1 MHLQPGEALERRD
14 ALAGQV
20 GHQIHLAL
28 FQGAQP
34 VVVGGNG
41 LVNDGIGITR
51 KTAGIPP
58 VRVALQLQRQAG
70 GPAFGHAIGAGAV
83 GVSGGI
89 TTAAGPGSQYGL
101 GSVGPCP
108 ASVHDPCIGQ
118 DTRQQRHRFVQ
129 HDVDGVLVD
138 ASHAAHAGQHG
149 AQRAAGAFQALQREL
164 HVFGRERA
172 AVMKAHALAQVEAPD
187 DRGEQFPALGQRR
200 FDLQPGR
207 VAGQRLVD
215 VLQHGLDLRMGLRM
229 RIQRGDLGLGRP
241 AQRGRAGGQGSSHQ
255 AGQQQGTAGLAQPGG
270 PPRGQ

>member
-1 MHLQPGEALERRD
+1 MYLQPGKALERRD
-14 ALAGQV
+14 ALSGQV
-20 GHQIHLAL
+20 GHQIHLAP

-41 LVNDGIGITR
+41 LVDDGIR
-51 KTAGIPP
+51 VARETAGIPP
-58 VRVALQLQRQAG
+58 VRVALQLQWLAR
-70 GPAFGHAIGAGAV
+70 GPALGHAIGAGAV

-89 TTAAGPGSQYGL
+89 ATAPGLGGQYGL

-108 ASVHDPCIGQ
+108 APVHDPCISQ
-118 DTRQQRHRFVQ
+118 DARQQRHRFVQ

-164 HVFGRERA
+164 HVFGREWA
-172 AVMKAHALAQVEAPD
+172 AVMKAHALAQMEAPD

-207 VAGQRLVD
+207 VAGQ
-215 VLQHGLDLRMGLRM
+215 
-229 RIQRGDLGLGRP
+229 
-241 AQRGRAGGQGSSHQ
+241 
-255 AGQQQGTAGLAQPGG
+255 
-270 PPRGQ
+270 